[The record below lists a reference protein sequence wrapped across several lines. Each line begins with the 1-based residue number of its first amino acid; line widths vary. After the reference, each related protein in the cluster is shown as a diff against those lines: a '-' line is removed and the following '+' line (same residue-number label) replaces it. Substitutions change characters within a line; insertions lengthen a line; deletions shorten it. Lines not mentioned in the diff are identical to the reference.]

1 MRIKSYNYFVE
12 IHNSSIFILS
22 DVNIGEYNDDRKLQL
37 IELALFVANRQ
48 MIAKFFSK
56 ILIKKQ
62 KKKTCRYSATLQ
74 LRADLKNQKHINN
87 LKKIPGQ

>member
-48 MIAKFFSK
+48 MIAKIFSK
-56 ILIKKQ
+56 ILIR
-62 KKKTCRYSATLQ
+62 KKKHVGIQ
-74 LRADLKNQKHINN
+74 LHFN
-87 LKKIPGQ
+87 LEQT

>member
-48 MIAKFFSK
+48 MIAKIFSK
-56 ILIKKQ
+56 ILIR

-74 LRADLKNQKHINN
+74 LRADLKNQKHMNN